1 MTIDH
6 QEADRVPIV
15 DNIWQA
21 TADRWRKEGLP
32 SGIEPVDYFGF
43 EMVGYGSDTT
53 PQFKEEVIAIDD
65 EYITERD
72 SYGGT
77 IKNHR
82 DYTTTPLII
91 DYPCKSRDEWDKLK
105 PRLVPSD
112 RRVNWVSDLR
122 GNQRERSLGKY
133 ITFNAIVGYDKL
145 QKYVASERLLRAVL
159 REPEWIKD
167 MYRVDTDLVTAMCD
181 RMIDGGFHFDGA
193 FLFCDLGYRH
203 GPFFSPRHYEDQLH
217 PIFKELCDFF
227 HDRDMQV
234 ILHCCGNVKELIPYF
249 IDAGIDCLQPLEV
262 KAGMDVIE
270 LKEEF
275 GDQIS
280 FMGGID
286 VRLMN
291 LDDPAPIEKE
301 IREKV
306 SAAKVG
312 GGYIYHSDHSIPNTV
327 SFKNYQRVI
336 ELVRRYGKYRQ

>member
-6 QEADRVPIV
+6 QETDRVPVV

-21 TADRWRKEGLP
+21 TIDRWRNEGLS
-32 SGIEPVDYFGF
+32 SGIEPIDYFGF
-43 EMVGYGSDTT
+43 EMVGFGSDTG
-53 PQFKEEVIAIDD
+53 PQYKEEVISIDD

-72 SYGGT
+72 SYGGVR
-77 IKNHR
+77 KNHR
-82 DYTTTPLII
+82 NFTTTPLIV
-91 DYPCKSRDEWDKLK
+91 DYPCKERADWEKLK

-112 RRVNWVSDLR
+112 RRIDWVSDLR
-122 GNQRERSLGKY
+122 GNQRERSLGRY

-167 MYRVDTDLVTAMCD
+167 MYWTDANLVMAMCD
-181 RMIDGGFHFDGA
+181 RMIDGGFQFDGA

-203 GPFFSPRHYEDQLH
+203 GPFFSPGHYEDQLH
-217 PIFKELCDFF
+217 PVFKELCDFF
-227 HDRDMQV
+227 HARDMQV

-249 IDAGIDCLQPLEV
+249 IEEGIDCIQPLEV

-270 LKEEF
+270 LKDEF

-280 FMGGID
+280 YMGGID

-291 LDDPAPIEKE
+291 LEDLEPIEKE
-301 IREKV
+301 IREKI

-312 GGYIYHSDHSIPNTV
+312 GGYVYHSDHSIPNTV

-336 ELVRRYGKYRQ
+336 ELVRKYGKY